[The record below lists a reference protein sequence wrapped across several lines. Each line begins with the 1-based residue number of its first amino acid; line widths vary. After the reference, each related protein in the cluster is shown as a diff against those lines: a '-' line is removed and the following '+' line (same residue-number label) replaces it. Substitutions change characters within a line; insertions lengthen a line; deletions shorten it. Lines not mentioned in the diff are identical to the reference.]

1 MCKIANLKE
10 NPFTRFSAEEDIDII
25 EDVFYVPPFYN
36 NLESLLEGGH
46 SRSILGQRGQG
57 KSVIVYKL
65 KKDLVRRGCLPLLI
79 DRYDGIPL
87 TDNIQHFLY
96 KITQTITLGL
106 AQKVIDKTL
115 CIKDIDKTL
124 LSKFYVLV
132 EMFYDTQWADDF
144 MESIKT
150 IQNKKRLNFLK
161 RIVNKYFCN
170 LINEG
175 LDYSVQITGELIRNT
190 IIGKSSVKS
199 YNYDETRKK
208 LFTGFEI
215 SEFKTLGIHDAN
227 KIEVDEYIRIIKILL
242 AIIERTHIKSIVVM
256 FDKIDEVHFLNSDV
270 KNVALFMEGILTDN
284 NLLYTPKLGIV
295 FTLWTDVKRSLNNL
309 GVRFDKFPTI
319 DIRWENHDLESIINK
334 RLFYYSINKE
344 CPVTLGSLI
353 PEDITKNAVITLA
366 DGSPRS
372 LLKLLCTINGYDGR
386 EHITAFSPE
395 AMTKGMVKFCK
406 DFDFVS
412 LCSYKNNTNKK
423 DITDWINKLLSIRKN
438 SFVVTEYMN
447 TANVKKPTA
456 NKHIEQL
463 LRFELIKKESIPTQ
477 EGEDIYKVYD
487 PRIIHLMSRGIM
499 TLD

>member
-284 NLLYTPKLGIV
+284 NLLYTPK
-295 FTLWTDVKRSLNNL
+295 
-309 GVRFDKFPTI
+309 
-319 DIRWENHDLESIINK
+319 
-334 RLFYYSINKE
+334 
-344 CPVTLGSLI
+344 
-353 PEDITKNAVITLA
+353 
-366 DGSPRS
+366 
-372 LLKLLCTINGYDGR
+372 
-386 EHITAFSPE
+386 
-395 AMTKGMVKFCK
+395 
-406 DFDFVS
+406 
-412 LCSYKNNTNKK
+412 
-423 DITDWINKLLSIRKN
+423 
-438 SFVVTEYMN
+438 
-447 TANVKKPTA
+447 
-456 NKHIEQL
+456 
-463 LRFELIKKESIPTQ
+463 
-477 EGEDIYKVYD
+477 
-487 PRIIHLMSRGIM
+487 
-499 TLD
+499 